1 VIWINPTPQDTW
13 EYSTSVALTKKMVD
27 DQMFP
32 LTIRGIEDGMNV
44 LSK

>member
-1 VIWINPTPQDTW
+1 VG
-13 EYSTSVALTKKMVD
+13 LTKKLIE

-32 LTIRGIEDGMNV
+32 LTIRGIEEGMNF